1 MRRSL
6 SIGVAA
12 LLLVIAGVLV
22 LQQVRVTD
30 TSGAAVACG
39 SPFDVVVD
47 RVDWRDWYAAD
58 LARAGDGPVVFSRS
72 MRCPDALNSRL
83 LLAGG
88 LLVIGVVE
96 VVTFEIVGTRRARS
110 ATPPRR
116 RALPMQRLGNAAMVT
131 GLIICVG
138 GVGAIVRLVANPDS
152 TLFLYVD
159 RWVAV
164 VIGLLILLPAVWL
177 VVAGRA
183 LTLAARPGRTGDGP
197 ST

>member
-1 MRRSL
+1 MRRSV

-12 LLLVIAGVLV
+12 LLVVFAGLLV
-22 LQQVRVTD
+22 LQQVRVTNP
-30 TSGAAVACG
+30 SGAAVACG
-39 SPFDVVVD
+39 SPFDVVVG

-58 LARAGDGPVVFSRS
+58 LARSGDGPVVFSRS
-72 MRCPDALNSRL
+72 MKCPDALNSRL

-96 VVTFEIVGTRRARS
+96 VVTFEIVRSRRTRS
-110 ATPPRR
+110 ATPSRGRR
-116 RALPMQRLGNAAMVT
+116 PALQRLGNAAMVT

-183 LTLAARPGRTGDGP
+183 LTLAARFGRTGDGT

>member
-1 MRRSL
+1 MRRSV

-12 LLLVIAGVLV
+12 LLVVFAGLLV
-22 LQQVRVTD
+22 LHQVRVTD
-30 TSGAAVACG
+30 SRGAAVACG
-39 SPFDVVVD
+39 SPFDVVVG
-47 RVDWRDWYAAD
+47 RVDWRDWFAVD
-58 LARAGDGPVVFSRS
+58 LARAGGGPVAFSRS
-72 MRCPDALNSRL
+72 TKCPDALNSRL

-96 VVTFEIVGTRRARS
+96 VVTFEIVGSRRTRS
-110 ATPPRR
+110 ATPSRGRGP
-116 RALPMQRLGNAAMVT
+116 AMQRLGNAAMVT

-138 GVGAIVRLVANPDS
+138 GVGAIVRLAANPDS
-152 TLFLYVD
+152 ALFLYVD

-164 VIGLLILLPAVWL
+164 FIGLLMLLPAVWL

-183 LTLAARPGRTGDGP
+183 VGLAARAGRTGDGP